1 MGPSLAHVS
10 EYEDLI
16 LRRRGEATRHQ
27 ATTTSSGCKGQ
38 GHRGP
43 RNTVRLRH
51 NHSSKRGGPSE
62 VCASGRLSLIS
73 RHKAVSDYGQAS
85 SLSPVDQKSMRAKHS
100 ISRYPLRLPFL
111 ANVHVALLVPLA
123 KSNQNQKHFQ
133 THESVPYYPF
143 AIAALKRRRCGSKH
157 FVSKYSSIKNKNKHK
172 SKRRSKCFQK

>member
-1 MGPSLAHVS
+1 MGPSLDHVS

-27 ATTTSSGCKGQ
+27 ATTTTSSGCKGQ

-43 RNTVRLRH
+43 RNTVRLQH
-51 NHSSKRGGPSE
+51 NHSSTRGGASE

-85 SLSPVDQKSMRAKHS
+85 SLSPVVQKSMRAKHS

-111 ANVHVALLVPLA
+111 ANVHVALLVPSA
-123 KSNQNQKHFQ
+123 KSNQKHFQ

-157 FVSKYSSIKNKNKHK
+157 FLSKYSSIKNKKHK